1 LKSLKIDT
9 ISRADSQLSLNYP
22 SHNVSIDETRSLI
35 EYLYLDVKIRTPEEI
50 EDLTDE
56 KL

>member
-1 LKSLKIDT
+1 MKIDT